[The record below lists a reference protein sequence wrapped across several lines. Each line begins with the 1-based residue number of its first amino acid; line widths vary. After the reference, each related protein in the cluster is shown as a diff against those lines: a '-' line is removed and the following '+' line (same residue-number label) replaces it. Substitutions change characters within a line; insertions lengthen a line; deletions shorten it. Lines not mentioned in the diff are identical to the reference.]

1 MTGMMAS
8 GSAMCS
14 GLSQKTPN
22 QKTGTNQNTL
32 LTLMPPS
39 PMIGMM
45 KWTVNGNHHRSIT
58 QNTRENGNQNKLTTQ
73 TTREHGYTQ
82 KLITPNTKKTN
93 LFTLMIHSV
102 ESDLIYGKLSL
113 VPSSTTYSSLMI
125 LKQLKHKEKNY
136 GKPPQK
142 LKRK

>member
-32 LTLMPPS
+32 PILMPPN

-45 KWTVNGNHHRSIT
+45 KWTENGNHHKLIT

-82 KLITPNTKKTN
+82 KSITQNTKKIN
-93 LFTLMIHSV
+93 LSTHTILSV

-113 VPSSTTYSSLMI
+113 EPSLTTSLSLMI
-125 LKQLKHKEKNY
+125 LKQLKHKVKNY
-136 GKPPQK
+136 GKPLLKP
-142 LKRK
+142 KRK